1 VVPRHRSDVVP
12 WRLFQRVHFLSKT
25 LILTDT
31 IINIEP
37 NRIGE
42 PWRTAVK
49 LTGMAAPHGGIFFGM
64 QIPLILQQRAAKAA
78 RTRIYSWHPRRI
90 VLSHGRCFEAGADRI
105 IERLFGPSS
114 A

>member
-1 VVPRHRSDVVP
+1 MFPGGYFKEFIFCHLP
-12 WRLFQRVHFLSKT
+12 SKT

-37 NRIGE
+37 DRIGE

-78 RTRIYSWHPRRI
+78 KTRIYSWQPRRI